1 MQNLDLICR
10 RYAITF
16 AIKMALGFFLDVL
29 KLYKDKDV
37 FESELRNL
45 KNSTIDY
52 KSNWRILGVTL
63 CIRQLH
69 VSVQIGSCIG
79 WRRSRLG
86 RVGHR
91 ACLFQ

>member
-1 MQNLDLICR
+1 MQNLDLFCR

-29 KLYKDKDV
+29 RLYKDKGV

-52 KSNWRILGVTL
+52 KSN
-63 CIRQLH
+63 
-69 VSVQIGSCIG
+69 
-79 WRRSRLG
+79 
-86 RVGHR
+86 
-91 ACLFQ
+91 